1 MGTTVNAGV
10 LTNQLLSAK
19 SNVLWLI
26 GRHYH
31 MAKKIKMEMREMS
44 FQKAN
49 VIQQG
54 ICSCGTKRTS
64 GNN

>member
-49 VIQQG
+49 VIQ
-54 ICSCGTKRTS
+54 
-64 GNN
+64 